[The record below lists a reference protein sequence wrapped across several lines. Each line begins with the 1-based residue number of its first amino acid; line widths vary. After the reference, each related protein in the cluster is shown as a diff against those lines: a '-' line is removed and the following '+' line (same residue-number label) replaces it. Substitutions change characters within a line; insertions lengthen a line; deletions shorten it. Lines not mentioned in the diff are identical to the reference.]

1 MHTYICM
8 LRAVEIL
15 NCIIPASFAL
25 QTTLPLAY
33 SEDLRWR
40 VVWLYLYKEI
50 AAADIAHFLYIS
62 ERSVYRY
69 VERFRTTGPA
79 CILSEH
85 EEFIIVNSVLS
96 SPGIYLRELQQQLSQ
111 STGRWVHEST
121 ICRCLRRLGMT

>member
-1 MHTYICM
+1 M
-8 LRAVEIL
+8 
-15 NCIIPASFAL
+15 
-25 QTTLPLAY
+25 PLAY

-40 VVWLYLYKEI
+40 AVWLYLYKEV
-50 AAADIAHFLYIS
+50 AAADIARFLYIS

-69 VERFRTTGPA
+69 VERFRTTGEVRKCYKTNGPA

-96 SPGIYLRELQQQLSQ
+96 SPGIYLRELQQKLSQ

-121 ICRCLRRLGMT
+121 ICRCLRRLGMTRQKIQHVYSPSEIR